1 MVSLL
6 LPIIYLLFISL
17 GLPDSLLGSSW
28 PSIYVEFDVPVSYA
42 GIISVIICL
51 GTVVSSL
58 NSDRLTKKFG
68 PGLVSA
74 VSVALT
80 AICMFGFSISHS
92 MVALCLWAFPYGLG
106 GGSIDAALNN
116 YIALHYGSKHMSWLH
131 CMWGVGA
138 SIGPYILSY
147 AISRQQGW
155 NMGYRYISY
164 IQLGITLI
172 AFLSIPLWK
181 KKASLS
187 FSGDAEAV
195 LDAKPLPLKDVLQ
208 IPNAKNIL
216 FCFFCYCGIESIMF
230 VYASTFMKL
239 QFHATAEQAAS
250 YGAIFYLGMTI
261 GRAING
267 FATIKFTD
275 KQLIRFGQCLVLVGL
290 LAMVLAFGN
299 TYVALAGILLAG
311 LGCAPIYPC
320 IINSTPAAF
329 GADKSQAMIG
339 VQMACAYM
347 GSLVMPPLFGFV
359 ANRTTMA
366 LLPYFILALL
376 LGNSIFFQRFQK
388 LAHLK

>member
-17 GLPDSLLGSSW
+17 GLPDSLLGSAW
-28 PSIYVEFDVPVSYA
+28 PSIYIEFDVPVSYA

-58 NSDRLTKKFG
+58 NSDRLTKKLG

-80 AICMFGFSISHS
+80 AVCMFGFSISHS

-131 CMWGVGA
+131 CMWGLGA

-147 AISRQQGW
+147 AISQQQGW

-164 IQLGITLI
+164 VQLGITFI

-187 FSGDAEAV
+187 FSEDMDAV
-195 LDAKPLPLKDVLQ
+195 LDAEPLPLKQVLR

-250 YGAIFYLGMTI
+250 YGAVFYLGMTI

-267 FATIKFTD
+267 FATMKFTD

-290 LAMVLAFGN
+290 LAMLLAFGN

-320 IINSTPAAF
+320 IINSTPVAF

-339 VQMACAYM
+339 VQMACAYT
-347 GSLVMPPLFGFV
+347 GSLIMPPLFGFV

-366 LLPYFILALL
+366 LLPYFILVLL

-388 LAHLK
+388 LAKLQ

>member
-28 PSIYVEFDVPVSYA
+28 PSIYVEFNVPVSYA

-187 FSGDAEAV
+187 FSEDADAIP
-195 LDAKPLPLKDVLQ
+195 DAKPLPLKDVLR

-216 FCFFCYCGIESIMF
+216 LCFFCYCGIESIMF

-267 FATIKFTD
+267 FATMKFTD

-290 LAMVLAFGN
+290 LAMLLAFGN

-320 IINSTPAAF
+320 IINSTPVAF

-388 LAHLK
+388 MAHLK

>member
-147 AISRQQGW
+147 AISCQQGW

-187 FSGDAEAV
+187 FSEDTDAIP
-195 LDAKPLPLKDVLQ
+195 DAKPLPLKDVLR

-216 FCFFCYCGIESIMF
+216 LCFFCYCGIESIMF

-267 FATIKFTD
+267 FATMKFTD

-290 LAMVLAFGN
+290 LAMLLAFGN
-299 TYVALAGILLAG
+299 TYVALTGILLAG

-388 LAHLK
+388 MAHLK

>member
-28 PSIYVEFDVPVSYA
+28 PSIYVEFNVPVSYA

-138 SIGPYILSY
+138 SIGPYILS
-147 AISRQQGW
+147 
-155 NMGYRYISY
+155 
-164 IQLGITLI
+164 
-172 AFLSIPLWK
+172 
-181 KKASLS
+181 
-187 FSGDAEAV
+187 
-195 LDAKPLPLKDVLQ
+195 
-208 IPNAKNIL
+208 
-216 FCFFCYCGIESIMF
+216 
-230 VYASTFMKL
+230 
-239 QFHATAEQAAS
+239 
-250 YGAIFYLGMTI
+250 
-261 GRAING
+261 
-267 FATIKFTD
+267 
-275 KQLIRFGQCLVLVGL
+275 
-290 LAMVLAFGN
+290 
-299 TYVALAGILLAG
+299 
-311 LGCAPIYPC
+311 
-320 IINSTPAAF
+320 
-329 GADKSQAMIG
+329 
-339 VQMACAYM
+339 
-347 GSLVMPPLFGFV
+347 
-359 ANRTTMA
+359 
-366 LLPYFILALL
+366 
-376 LGNSIFFQRFQK
+376 
-388 LAHLK
+388 

>member
-28 PSIYVEFDVPVSYA
+28 PSIYVEFNVPVSYA

-187 FSGDAEAV
+187 FSEDTDAIP
-195 LDAKPLPLKDVLQ
+195 DAKPLPLKDVLR

-216 FCFFCYCGIESIMF
+216 LCFFCYCGIESIMF

-267 FATIKFTD
+267 FATMKFTD

-290 LAMVLAFGN
+290 LAMLLAFGN

-320 IINSTPAAF
+320 IINSTPVAF

-347 GSLVMPPLFGFV
+347 GSLAMPPLFGFV

-388 LAHLK
+388 MAHLK